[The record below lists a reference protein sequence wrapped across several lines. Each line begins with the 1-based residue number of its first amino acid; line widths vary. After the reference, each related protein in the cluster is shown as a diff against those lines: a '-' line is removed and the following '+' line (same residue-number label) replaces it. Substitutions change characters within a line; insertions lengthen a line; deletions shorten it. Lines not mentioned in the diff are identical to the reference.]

1 MLMLGVRIVTKETHV
16 RKRFRIEPLFVACV
30 LLLPEL
36 GILMKQ
42 PYAKPVLR
50 RRGLLSPITA
60 VTTGSHP
67 V

>member
-1 MLMLGVRIVTKETHV
+1 M
-16 RKRFRIEPLFVACV
+16 
-30 LLLPEL
+30 PEL